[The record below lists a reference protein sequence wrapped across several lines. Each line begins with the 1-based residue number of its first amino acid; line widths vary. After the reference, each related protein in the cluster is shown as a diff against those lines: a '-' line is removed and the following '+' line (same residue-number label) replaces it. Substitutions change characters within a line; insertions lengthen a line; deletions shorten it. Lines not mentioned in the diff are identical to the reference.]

1 MLAEYEYQ
9 VYDNDTGE
17 ILKSGRV
24 KHNNRANALGMARAM
39 AMSDGINFLSGDI
52 RVRLLSLDPLA
63 AELTIEKLMRDHN
76 ITQTQLS
83 KRFGIPYRTIQ
94 NWKALGKNRREC
106 PDYVLRMMN
115 EILSKEKE

>member
-1 MLAEYEYQ
+1 MNNYEYQ
-9 VYDNDTGE
+9 IYNNETGE
-17 ILKSGRV
+17 ILKAGTV
-24 KHNNRANALGMARAM
+24 KGTNRTHAEGMVHAQALGE
-39 AMSDGINFLSGDI
+39 GIDFLAGDI
-52 RVRLLSLDPLA
+52 RTRLLSLDPMA

-115 EILSKEKE
+115 EILSNEKK